1 MQRKNRSVFLDNSGI
16 SLVEIVIVLAI
27 MTLAGGAMLI
37 GIGMISGRP
46 AQKCSQKI
54 VYSLERHR
62 TTAMGKV
69 DTEYKLYVGADGAI
83 WVDEKIWEHSGSAP
97 DRVNSVPVG
106 EKTVTVTYVCGGVTQ
121 NLASAPLTLKF
132 RRGSGGFQ
140 PQAGGDYC
148 TEIKVSKA
156 NKDYTIELVPLTG
169 KVSIKE

>member
-1 MQRKNRSVFLDNSGI
+1 MDNRGI
-16 SLVEIVIVLAI
+16 SLVEIIIVLAI
-27 MTLAGGAMLI
+27 MTVAGGAMLI
-37 GIGMISGRP
+37 GIGMISGKP

-83 WVDEKIWEHSGSAP
+83 WLDEKVWEKNAPPAAP
-97 DRVNSVPVG
+97 DRTSSIPIG
-106 EKTVTVTYVCGGVTQ
+106 EKSVTVTYVCGSATQ
-121 NLASAPLTLKF
+121 DLASAPLTLKF

-156 NKDYTIELVPLTG
+156 GKDYTIELVPLTG